1 MGEAMARKQSDM
13 GVANL
18 ASQGVWQSLFAK
30 ALTLIDEIEKH
41 GTKDLFWTFGG
52 GTVLMLRYG
61 HRMSKDIDIFVPDPQ
76 SFGYISPRLSDVA
89 EGLTTDYVEAA
100 SYVKLFFKEGEID
113 FVAAPN
119 LTTPGYVVKTIM
131 GRKVRL
137 ETSAEIIAKKLW
149 HRGDKI
155 TGRDIFDYAL
165 VAQKEP
171 ESLMAV
177 SEFLIRHADAVLES
191 LKVRSVPLRIQFE
204 AIETLEF
211 NPAFEDACGL
221 LADGLSEM
229 VSRSKG
235 VRKKSK

>member
-1 MGEAMARKQSDM
+1 MGEAMARKQSDL
-13 GVANL
+13 GIANP
-18 ASQGVWQSLFAK
+18 ASQEIWQSLFAK

-52 GTVLMLRYG
+52 GTVLMLRYR

-89 EGLTTDYVEAA
+89 ESLTTDYVEAA

-113 FVAAPN
+113 FVASPN
-119 LTTPGYVVKTIM
+119 LTIPGYVVETIM

-149 HRGDKI
+149 HRGDRI

-171 ESLMAV
+171 ESLMAT
-177 SEFLIRHADAVLES
+177 SEFLIRHADKILES
-191 LKVRSVPLRIQFE
+191 LIVRSVPLRIQFE

-211 NPAFEDACGL
+211 NPTFEESCEL
-221 LADGLSEM
+221 LADGLAEM
-229 VSRSKG
+229 VARSKG
-235 VRKKSK
+235 TPKKA